1 MYEQCLPNNSLDLAI
16 SSVATHYLSKQVC
29 QIKNGIS
36 IDKSDAIELRLMKE
50 QAKDD
55 WRSFVISRG
64 RELKPGGFLITMNI
78 SSDGNGDK
86 SMTVEKGLLSLG
98 RFVSDM
104 ATECVITQEE
114 YVATNFNSDYLRT
127 PAEFKEPFTSALP
140 EVRELGMELVSVK
153 LIKHYLHHPTFD
165 IVNKDKTEKLEYSRR
180 IVASVYPWMQHVL
193 YEGLSVS
200 RTEDEKQAIID
211 QYFDR
216 LRTYAFDHSD
226 HKPYLVFT
234 EVVIKK
240 NHI

>member
-64 RELKPGGFLITMNI
+64 RELKP
-78 SSDGNGDK
+78 
-86 SMTVEKGLLSLG
+86 EKGLLSLG